1 MMIGYEIR
9 QAIMTLKAQ
18 GQGIREISR
27 ILSVSRNTVRRVL
40 REDEGED
47 EGEAT
52 VSAGHVAAMD
62 LLPAIYRRCKGNAVR
77 IQEILA
83 QDHAIEIPYSTLTR
97 LIREQ
102 DLREPKKRSGIY
114 TFDPGEEMQHDTS
127 PHRVEL
133 AGKEIPAQCASLILA
148 CSRELYF
155 QYYPAFTRFE
165 AKAFLV
171 EALRFFDGSCRR
183 CTIDNTSVILAG
195 GSGPDALIAPEM
207 EAFGALFGFRFI
219 AHAIGHSDRKG
230 RIERPFSYIEGNF
243 LVCRAFSD
251 WADLNAQALQWC
263 ETVANA
269 KPKRV
274 LGMSPQAAYLAEK
287 PHLLPLPPYIPP
299 VTQIHYRVVDTQGYV
314 HLDTNRYSVPERL
327 LGQKVAVHKRIGQV
341 LVFQGQQL
349 VAEHPRLIAQREGVQ
364 LDKSH
369 HSDLTRGRTP
379 KGPSPQEQALRGGD
393 PLLERYVAELKKRSP
408 GRGVAKLRRLLEL
421 KQSYPAG
428 PFLAAVAQALEYG
441 LFDLARL
448 ERLILERVAGDF
460 FALDDEEL

>member
-1 MMIGYEIR
+1 MIRYEIR
-9 QAIMTLKAQ
+9 QAILTLKAQ
-18 GQGIREISR
+18 GMALREISR
-27 ILSVSRNTVRRVL
+27 TLKVSRNTVRRAL
-40 REDEGED
+40 REGEPK
-47 EGEAT
+47 APK
-52 VSAGHVAAMD
+52 VAAD
-62 LLPAIYRRCKGNAVR
+62 HAATIERLPAIYKDCKGNAVR

-83 QDHAIEIPYSTLTR
+83 DEHAIEVPYSTLTR

-102 DLREPKKRSGIY
+102 DLRAPKKRSGIY

-127 PHRVEL
+127 AHRLSLGEKL
-133 AGKEIPAQCASLILA
+133 IIAQCASLILA
-148 CSRELYF
+148 CCRELFF

-165 AKAFLV
+165 AKAFLT

-207 EAFGALFGFRFI
+207 EAFGALFGLVFI
-219 AHAIGHSDRKG
+219 PHAIGHSDRKG

-243 LVCRAFSD
+243 LAGRTFRD
-251 WADLNAQALQWC
+251 WADLNTQARQWC

-287 PHLLPLPPYIPP
+287 PHLHPLPPYIPP

-314 HLDTNRYSVPERL
+314 HLDTNRYSVPERF
-327 LGQKVAVHKRIGQV
+327 LGKKVAVHKRPEQV

-349 VAEHPRLIAQREGVQ
+349 VAEHPRLIGQRDTDHLV
-364 LDKSH
+364 KTH
-369 HSDLTRGRTP
+369 HPSLQRGKTP
-379 KGPSPQEQALRGGD
+379 HGPSPQEVALQGRD
-393 PLLERYVAELKKRSP
+393 PVLDRYVAELKKRSP
-408 GRGVAKLRRLLEL
+408 GRGVAKLRRLLAL

-428 PFLAAVAQALEYG
+428 PFLAAVAQALDYG

-460 FALDDEEL
+460 FALDDEEP